1 MFSLAWILFLL
12 KVTPLCLFHLG
23 LPARGKKPIT
33 VCFQHSVCHGE
44 PRQGRPRGL
53 GESGETGQGRRSGR
67 LMIALSSDHASDS
80 FLGRKVSSR
89 EGALWIKAPKE
100 IHVTSTRGDCK
111 SRLSSKRH
119 LG

>member
-1 MFSLAWILFLL
+1 
-12 KVTPLCLFHLG
+12 
-23 LPARGKKPIT
+23 
-33 VCFQHSVCHGE
+33 
-44 PRQGRPRGL
+44 
-53 GESGETGQGRRSGR
+53 
-67 LMIALSSDHASDS
+67 MIALSSDHASDS

-89 EGALWIKAPKE
+89 EGTSWIKAPKE